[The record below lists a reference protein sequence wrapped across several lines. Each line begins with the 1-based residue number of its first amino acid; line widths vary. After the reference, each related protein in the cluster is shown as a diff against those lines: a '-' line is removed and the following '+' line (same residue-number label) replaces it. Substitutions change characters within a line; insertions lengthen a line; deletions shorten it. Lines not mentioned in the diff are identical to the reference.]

1 MTATQTSST
10 PSRQDQKVNVK
21 VVTSGLWVAMLFV
34 FAYVDIFTALRA
46 DVITGVLGG
55 KVAGAG
61 FDINQ
66 SFLVLTTVYILVPA
80 LMVPFSLMAP
90 ARLNR
95 PVNVV
100 VSILYAVSVVA
111 AAIGETWAYYFVGSV
126 VEVVLLA
133 AIAAVAWS
141 WPRSSA
147 PRQLAA

>member
-1 MTATQTSST
+1 
-10 PSRQDQKVNVK
+10 
-21 VVTSGLWVAMLFV
+21 
-34 FAYVDIFTALRA
+34 
-46 DVITGVLGG
+46 
-55 KVAGAG
+55 
-61 FDINQ
+61 
-66 SFLVLTTVYILVPA
+66 
-80 LMVPFSLMAP
+80 MAP

-111 AAIGETWAYYFVGSV
+111 AAIGETWAYYLVGSV
-126 VEVVLLA
+126 VEVVLLV